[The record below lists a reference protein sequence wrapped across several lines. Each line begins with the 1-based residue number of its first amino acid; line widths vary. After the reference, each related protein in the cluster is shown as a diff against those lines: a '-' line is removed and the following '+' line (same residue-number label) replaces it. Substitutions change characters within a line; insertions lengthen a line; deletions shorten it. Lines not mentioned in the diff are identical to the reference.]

1 MLPVVLLTHTG
12 GEGLV
17 PHSPVSAEAGEGA
30 AAVEAVSRVARVQDK
45 SIGVVAVVLD
55 LVAVVGD
62 SRLLAANQ
70 VETYRREMRET
81 NARADLALPAGV
93 TKGSCG

>member
-1 MLPVVLLTHTG
+1 M
-12 GEGLV
+12 
-17 PHSPVSAEAGEGA
+17 
-30 AAVEAVSRVARVQDK
+30 EAVSRVAGVQDK
-45 SIGVVAVVLD
+45 SVGVVAVVLD

-70 VETYRREMRET
+70 VETYRREIGDT
-81 NARADLALPAGV
+81 NAHVGLVLPAGV